1 MEFHHI
7 PVMLKECIEGLNIKP
22 DGIYFDGTLGG
33 GGHSEAILKRLGNGK
48 LIATDLDDDAL
59 AFATKRLRE
68 YSENFIPVKSNFKDF
83 DEVLSSNGY
92 GEIDGFLLDLGVSSY
107 QLDNKERGFSYL
119 SEDTPLDMRM
129 DETQP
134 LSARTVVNEY
144 TEGNL
149 RYLISMYG
157 EERFAANIA
166 REIVQKRQIK
176 PIETTGEL
184 VKIIIDAIPKKFQ
197 HDGHPAKRTFQ
208 AIRIEVNGELD
219 GLKECVYGMV
229 KRLKKGGRLAII
241 TFHSLEDRIV
251 KQCFKDLETACTCDK
266 RFPVCVCGRKQV
278 IEVITKKPVVA
289 SEQETNDNPRSKCA
303 KLRIAEKL

>member
-197 HDGHPAKRTFQ
+197 
-208 AIRIEVNGELD
+208 
-219 GLKECVYGMV
+219 
-229 KRLKKGGRLAII
+229 
-241 TFHSLEDRIV
+241 
-251 KQCFKDLETACTCDK
+251 
-266 RFPVCVCGRKQV
+266 
-278 IEVITKKPVVA
+278 
-289 SEQETNDNPRSKCA
+289 
-303 KLRIAEKL
+303 